1 MEIQETTK
9 YITQAEYQLYLS
21 KGIDYEAYKDNLAV
35 DLVSNEDEKIKEY
48 INLNQHRM
56 NRVEKTYQISDELLQ
71 VLRELRHNAFW
82 LVITEHWCG
91 DAAQILPVFDK
102 ISKASQGKLNL
113 KLVYRDQNPELM
125 DAHLTNH
132 SRAIPK
138 LIQLDNQFNV
148 TGIWGPRPLVAQ
160 NLVKLLKSN
169 PETAEIYAQELHLW
183 YARDK
188 QISIDSEIQK
198 LLTKANFQAE

>member
-71 VLRELRHNAFW
+71 VLRELRQNAFW

-102 ISKASQGKLNL
+102 ISKASQGKLEL

-138 LIQLDNQFNV
+138 LVQLDNQFNV

>member
-9 YITQAEYQLYLS
+9 YTTQAEYQLYLS
-21 KGIDYEAYKDNLAV
+21 KGIDYEVYKDNLAV

-56 NRVEKTYQISDELLQ
+56 NRVEKAYQISDELLQ
-71 VLRELRHNAFW
+71 VLRELRQNAFW

-102 ISKASQGKLNL
+102 ISKASQGKLEL

-138 LIQLDNQFNV
+138 LVQLDNQFNV